1 MDKIYYFDSVGFGFY
16 IFPDSPIIPDDATEI
31 SLDVYS
37 EYAGIAWPEGKALG
51 ADSSGMPSWV
61 DAPPPTHEEEVE
73 AAEQQRQQLLLRA
86 DGVTADW
93 RVELMLGDI
102 SEEDKERLSAWMDY
116 KKQVKAVDTSTAPDI
131 TWPTPPAE

>member
-37 EYAGIAWPEGKALG
+37 EYAGIAWPEGKTLG

-102 SEEDKERLSAWMDY
+102 SEEDKEKLSAWMDY
-116 KKQVKAVDTSTAPDI
+116 KKQVKAVDTLTAPDI

>member
-1 MDKIYYFDSVGFGFY
+1 MKKNYFFDSAGFAFY
-16 IFPDSPIIPDDATEI
+16 ISPDSPEIPEDSTEI
-31 SLDVYS
+31 SY
-37 EYAGIAWPEGKALG
+37 EIYIEFAGIAWPEGKTLG
-51 ADSSGMPSWV
+51 ADSSGMPAWV

-73 AAEQQRQQLLLRA
+73 AAEQQCQQLLLKA
-86 DGVTADW
+86 DEVTADW

-102 SEEDKERLSAWMDY
+102 SEEDKEKLSAWMDY

>member
-1 MDKIYYFDSVGFGFY
+1 MEKIYYFDSIGFGFY
-16 IFPDSPIIPDDATEI
+16 IFPDSPVIPDEATEI
-31 SLDVYS
+31 SIEVYS
-37 EYAGIAWPEGKALG
+37 EFAGIAWPEGKTLG
-51 ADSSGMPSWV
+51 ADSSGMPAWV

-73 AAEQQRQQLLLRA
+73 AAEQHRQQLLLKA
-86 DGVTADW
+86 DEVTADW

-102 SEEDKERLSAWMDY
+102 SEEDKEKLSAWMDY